1 MQLTCLARCSCLA
14 GQILISKCCLQLR
27 CPWQKKKKKKK
38 DGVSM
43 ACHQALFGNF
53 HGCMHSNINSGVIVD
68 GITLS
73 WRHVLLAWSDC
84 QPGSES
90 DCVCVLYTRHTHVT
104 VVVWWCFW
112 LRLFIMTDPWFC
124 SGLHHVAYVPA
135 ATHVRTTD
143 AGKVVELSVTRHHTG
158 SLVWLMRKFSV
169 WNFHGS
175 KVYARD
181 KKNWGCHT
189 LPPWCY
195 QVGVLLFFTYH
206 YFTYYLSKIVHHDRP

>member
-27 CPWQKKKKKKK
+27 CPWQKKKTGSAWPAIKPCLVIFM
-38 DGVSM
+38 DVCIQTLIQGWLLM
-43 ACHQALFGNF
+43 AYIELTSCVTGLEWLPTWVWEWL
-53 HGCMHSNINSGVIVD
+53 CLCVIYK
-68 GITLS
+68 T
-73 WRHVLLAWSDC
+73 
-84 QPGSES
+84 
-90 DCVCVLYTRHTHVT
+90 YTRDCGG
-104 VVVWWCFW
+104 VVVF
-112 LRLFIMTDPWFC
+112 LIKIVHHDRPWFC